1 LLNNV
6 DRQQQKSQTL
16 WPLPVPFLP
25 DEVRY
30 CEEGMEIHVK
40 THYWWMAIL
49 AILAGVALYFA
60 LHLYAY

>member
-1 LLNNV
+1 
-6 DRQQQKSQTL
+6 
-16 WPLPVPFLP
+16 
-25 DEVRY
+25 
-30 CEEGMEIHVK
+30 MEIHVK